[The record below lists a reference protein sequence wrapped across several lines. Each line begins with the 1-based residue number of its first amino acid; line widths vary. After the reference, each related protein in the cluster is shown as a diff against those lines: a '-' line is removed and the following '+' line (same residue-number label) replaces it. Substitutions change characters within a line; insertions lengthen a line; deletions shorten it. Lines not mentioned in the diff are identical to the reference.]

1 MTFLLKFFFKFKLES
16 FITKQKYFETEN
28 SLAYKND

>member
-1 MTFLLKFFFKFKLES
+1 MTFLFKKLKFKLES
-16 FITKQKYFETEN
+16 FITKQKYFKTEN